1 MVTPTVNVEI
11 ESGYSGNLV
20 IVRQLEE
27 YLEILD
33 IDEYPLLRTIGLNSY
48 DREIHNTKVE
58 WQLDYLIPYE
68 DALNGAIGTT
78 GETVWTVNHAEYFQL
93 HDVVKCEDELVR
105 VVAIDPDNDE
115 ITVERG
121 FAGSTAATHDNGDVL
136 TRLGPARPEGSAPG
150 WPQQTKAAQ
159 VFNYTQIFDA
169 VAEVTGTEEQVERYG
184 PDALLDTRIDKRM
197 RELYLLMEN
206 AVIHGLR
213 NQPTNNSGRTMGGLY
228 QFITD
233 VNSLSNDALTFSD
246 IEDAMEDIAGRV
258 GRNNAPNVLFA
269 NSWPMRKISSWG
281 ESLIR
286 TTRTESVYGNVIDT
300 LVTQF
305 GRLSLQYDHL
315 MPTDEIF
322 LLAMDRIMMGPLR
335 GRGFASYQQA
345 INTTLEDTRK
355 ERIIGEYTL
364 VVKGEDGSNDGV
376 HCIIEDISTTS

>member
-1 MVTPTVNVEI
+1 MATPTVNVEI
-11 ESGYSGNLV
+11 ESGYSSNLV
-20 IVRQLEE
+20 VVRQLEE
-27 YLEILD
+27 YLDILD
-33 IDEYPLLRTIGLNSY
+33 IEEYPLLRTIGLNSY

-68 DALNGAIGTT
+68 DALDGAVATT
-78 GETVWTVNHAEYFQL
+78 GETVFTVDHAEYFQL
-93 HDVVKCEDELVR
+93 HDVVKVEDELVR
-105 VVAIDPDNDE
+105 VVAIDPDDDE

-121 FAGSTAATHDNGDVL
+121 FAGSTAATHSDGDVL

-150 WPQQTKAAQ
+150 WPQQTTAAQ
-159 VFNYTQIFDA
+159 IYNYTQIFDA

-213 NQPTNNSGRTMGGLY
+213 SEPTNNRGRTMGGLY
-228 QFITD
+228 EFITD
-233 VNSLSNDALTFSD
+233 TDDLGSDALVFSD
-246 IEDAMEDIAGRV
+246 IEDAMENIAGRV
-258 GRNNAPNVLFA
+258 GRNNTPNILFA

-281 ESLIR
+281 ESSIR
-286 TTRTESVYGNVIDT
+286 TSRTESVYGNVIDS

-305 GRLSLQYDHL
+305 GRLQLQYDHL
-315 MPTDEIF
+315 MPTDEVF
-322 LLAMDRIMMGPLR
+322 LLAMDRIAMAPLR

-345 INTTLEDTRK
+345 VNTTLEDSRR

-376 HCIIEDISTTS
+376 HCLIQNISTTS